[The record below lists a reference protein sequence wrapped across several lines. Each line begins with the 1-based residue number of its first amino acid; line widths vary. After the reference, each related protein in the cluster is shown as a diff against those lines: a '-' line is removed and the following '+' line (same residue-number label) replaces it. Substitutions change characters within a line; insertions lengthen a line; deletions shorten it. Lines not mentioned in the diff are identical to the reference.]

1 MFQAHPN
8 INGQAYGPG
17 NYFSEFPDV
26 SIPYGQR
33 GSGGIGLIL
42 FRILPGKEY
51 EGETR
56 DIPPGFN
63 TKKVQG
69 DARGFG
75 HMLIIKDSDQLLPYA
90 VYKFG

>member
-33 GSGGIGLIL
+33 GCGEIGLIL
-42 FRILPGKEY
+42 FRILPGEEY
-51 EGETR
+51 EGQIN
-56 DIPPGFN
+56 DIPPRYN

-75 HMLIIKDSDQLLPYA
+75 QRLIIKDSDQLLPYA